1 MSDESWERQPQARRR
16 RGVRTVSRL
25 AALDILGTDGSTVAV
40 DESEYYP
47 KFADGAVSQRVSVT
61 TEAIDGRLA
70 IT

>member
-25 AALDILGTDGSTVAV
+25 AALDILGTDSSTIAV
-40 DESEYYP
+40 DESEYHP